1 MRNAFI
7 NRLKNNSNCVKEIDT
22 DDRKRVWFSLSYTI
36 GKRDWLSR
44 SLMRKLN
51 RCCNESVT
59 YSENVNLTENV
70 KLYKINK
77 LALFYDT
84 TYPIQLENKENV
96 IYRITCLGYFNKF
109 IGKTGR
115 NLITRLDKHCTKPEQ
130 TMYQHLSKYT

>member
-7 NRLKNNSNCVKEIDT
+7 NRLKNNSNRVKEVDT
-22 DDRKRVWFSLSYTI
+22 DDRKRIWFSLSYTI
-36 GKRDWLSR
+36 GKRDWLTR

-51 RCCNESVT
+51 RCCNET
-59 YSENVNLTENV
+59 VNFV

-84 TYPIQLENKENV
+84 TYPIQLEKKNV
-96 IYRITCLGYFNKF
+96 IYRITCLGCFNKF

-130 TMYQHLSKYT
+130 TMYQHLSKYA